1 MVHNAISLT
10 DTHTY
15 TLYMIVKP
23 YRSTAVDFQ
32 TGSAAP
38 APRIHS
44 SVMLSRRTNSSLEIK
59 NNNKIIDHQELV
71 LPSSYYI
78 SYVPI
83 PSLMTHNQ

>member
-1 MVHNAISLT
+1 
-10 DTHTY
+10 
-15 TLYMIVKP
+15 MIVKP

-78 SYVPI
+78 SYVPYTKSNDTQSI
-83 PSLMTHNQ
+83 TNFTITLSFSPITKS